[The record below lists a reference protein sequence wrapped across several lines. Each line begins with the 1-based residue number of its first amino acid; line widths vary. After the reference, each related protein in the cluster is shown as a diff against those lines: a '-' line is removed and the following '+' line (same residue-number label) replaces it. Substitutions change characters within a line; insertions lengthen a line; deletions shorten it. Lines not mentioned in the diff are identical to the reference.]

1 MEEGRGPKVL
11 ESKSPKVNGSK
22 GHKDQDISKSHQH
35 VSLTLKNVH
44 LVPVLGLFSFKENN
58 LTDLKL
64 KWFQYNPGNYCLVAH
79 LL

>member
-1 MEEGRGPKVL
+1 MYEEVVEEGRDPKVL
-11 ESKSPKVNGSK
+11 ESKCPKGP
-22 GHKDQDISKSHQH
+22 KDQDILKSHQH
-35 VSLTLKNVH
+35 MSLTLKSVH
-44 LVPVLGLFSFKENN
+44 LVLVLGLFSFKENN